1 MNFIIG
7 VDVGKFSLFCSV
19 LDEQSN
25 IYLQHEININEKKD
39 IERGYQMMLAVE
51 DWLIEFIN
59 TQEITAEEITL
70 AIEEPLYLY
79 NIKVSFALDRS
90 VIACEMAALN
100 VGVHCFSY
108 ANTTW
113 KKAILGRGNA
123 SKEDISKWAEVK
135 WKKHSFGVQDF
146 KDAACLALHQ
156 HILLY
161 GAIPQ
166 STPKTIAPIIKKPK
180 VAAIKKKNGKKVVK

>member
-1 MNFIIG
+1 MRFTIG
-7 VDVGKFSLFCSV
+7 VDVGKFSLFLSV
-19 LDEQSN
+19 LDEKSN
-25 IYLQHEININEKKD
+25 IYLQHEINNNEKKD
-39 IERGYQMMLAVE
+39 IERGHQMMLAVE
-51 DWLIEFIN
+51 DCLIEFLD
-59 TQEITAEEITL
+59 TQEITADDVTL
-70 AIEEPLYLY
+70 AIEEPLYLN

-90 VIACEMAALN
+90 VIACEMGALN

-113 KKAILGRGNA
+113 KKSILGRGNA
-123 SKEDISKWAEVK
+123 SKEDIAKWAEVK

-161 GAIPQ
+161 GGVPQVIP
-166 STPKTIAPIIKKPK
+166 KIKVPTLKK
-180 VAAIKKKNGKKVVK
+180 EKLALIKKKKGVK